1 MKKCVI
7 FVIAL
12 ALSLGFA
19 ITAGVAGDT
28 GPEEMVL
35 KTADSKKPKP
45 ALFPHA
51 KHQQMEGNTCA
62 TCHHSKGDGGMQV
75 AYVEGQK
82 IEKCQTCHNADL
94 ANAKLN
100 SFKKAAHKRC
110 QSCHKEKKAAGVTTA
125 PTKCTGCHP
134 KDLK

>member
-1 MKKCVI
+1 MKKFLV
-7 FVIAL
+7 FVVAL

-35 KTADSKKPKP
+35 KTAEAKKP

-51 KHQQMEGNTCA
+51 KHQQMEGVTCA
-62 TCHHSKGDGGMQV
+62 TCHHSKGDDGKQA
-75 AYVEGQK
+75 AYEEGQK
-82 IEKCQTCHNADL
+82 IEKCVTCHNADM
-94 ANAKLN
+94 ANEKLN
-100 SFKKAAHKRC
+100 SFKGAAHGLC
-110 QSCHKEKKAAGVTTA
+110 QTCHKEKKAAGMAA
-125 PTKCTGCHP
+125 PTKCSGCHP